1 MDPAEYQNAKSGRLA
16 LDLHGYSLWEFTG
29 TDRIRYLNGQVTQ
42 DVATLPVGT
51 ARRAAVTN
59 HKGKMEGEVHV
70 AKLPDRLWVI
80 APPGQTDTLAPRLAK
95 YIIADDVEMTDVSDQ
110 WHGWFQVC
118 PPRIDLPDTAQVFM
132 SRRCGLD
139 GHDIWIPAAD
149 PFRAPSASAE
159 VWDALR
165 IKHRCAAWGIDMGH
179 DTLPPEAR
187 LEEDAISYTK
197 GCYIGQEVIARL
209 KSVGRVNRLI
219 VLLEADSP
227 TLPTTRPLALFHQ
240 GSPAGSITSAC
251 LDPERKKV
259 IALATVPRQHAKS
272 GTRLEDVSKGFWT
285 VVEP

>member
-1 MDPAEYQNAKSGRLA
+1 
-16 LDLHGYSLWEFTG
+16 
-29 TDRIRYLNGQVTQ
+29 
-42 DVATLPVGT
+42 
-51 ARRAAVTN
+51 
-59 HKGKMEGEVHV
+59 
-70 AKLPDRLWVI
+70 
-80 APPGQTDTLAPRLAK
+80 
-95 YIIADDVEMTDVSDQ
+95 
-110 WHGWFQVC
+110 
-118 PPRIDLPDTAQVFM
+118 
-132 SRRCGLD
+132 
-139 GHDIWIPAAD
+139 
-149 PFRAPSASAE
+149 
-159 VWDALR
+159 
-165 IKHRCAAWGIDMGH
+165 MGH